1 MSAGSCEFTLVP
13 WRPAL
18 ERQLGKPVA
27 GIMRGDG
34 LTSCS
39 VASVADQLSLDCS
52 LFSRMISNI

>member
-1 MSAGSCEFTLVP
+1 MP
-13 WRPAL
+13 WLPAL

-34 LTSCS
+34 LTSSS